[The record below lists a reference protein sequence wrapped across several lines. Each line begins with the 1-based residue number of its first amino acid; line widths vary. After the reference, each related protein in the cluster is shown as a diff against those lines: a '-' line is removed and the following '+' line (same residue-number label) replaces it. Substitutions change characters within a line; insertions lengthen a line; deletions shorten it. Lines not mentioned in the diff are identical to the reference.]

1 MSDDLTAGLRALAE
15 SGQAPPPVPGSEI
28 RRRAGVR
35 RHRRRTAAAIAG
47 ASAAAALGVVA
58 LLGFTG
64 ADTPPSRTSPASLPT
79 SPQVGPSA
87 QAGPA
92 ATVDLSRRTLT
103 IGRRELPVSAGTVR
117 ARTPT
122 GRMTVTALANLKTV
136 PGKDVGLKGAYRAK
150 VRWVVELR
158 AADGTTT
165 YLGGLVYNAKAPG
178 HYDVTSGWIGLDL
191 VNAKWLHGHLRVGT
205 WSRSRSAG
213 HRPTRS
219 VGPPGSAARPRR
231 RRRPARSPSSAAPAP
246 PDPVRDRSGGASFS
260 DRAATGPLRADR
272 R

>member
-15 SGQAPPPVPGSEI
+15 SGQAPPPVPGAEI

-35 RHRRRTAAAIAG
+35 RRRRRTAAAFAG
-47 ASAAAALGVVA
+47 ACAAAALGVVA

-64 ADTPPSRTSPASLPT
+64 VDTPPSRTSPASMPSSAR
-79 SPQVGPSA
+79 SP

-92 ATVDLSRRTLT
+92 ATVDLTRRTLT
-103 IGRRELPVSAGTVR
+103 VGGRELPVSAGTVR

-122 GRMTVTALANLKTV
+122 GRMTVTALAGMKTV
-136 PGKDVGLKGAYRAK
+136 SGKDVGLKGPYRAK

-165 YLGGLVYNAKAPG
+165 YLGGLMYNAKAPG

-191 VNAKWLHGHLRVGT
+191 VNAKWLHGHLRVGDVVEIEGGGSSSDPLRGASEVRGVPAT
-205 WSRSRSAG
+205 P
-213 HRPTRS
+213 RPTGTVS
-219 VGPPGSAARPRR
+219 FF
-231 RRRPARSPSSAAPAP
+231 
-246 PDPVRDRSGGASFS
+246 GG
-260 DRAATGPLRADR
+260 TGTP
-272 R
+272 

>member
-64 ADTPPSRTSPASLPT
+64 ADTPPSRTSPASMPT
-79 SPQVGPSA
+79 NPQVGPSA

-191 VNAKWLHGHLRVGT
+191 VNAKWLHGHLRVGDVVEIE
-205 WSRSRSAG
+205 
-213 HRPTRS
+213 
-219 VGPPGSAARPRR
+219 VGGS
-231 RRRPARSPSSAAPAP
+231 S
-246 PDPVRDRSGGASFS
+246 PDPVRG
-260 DRAATGPLRADR
+260 ATGFRGAPATPTPTGTVSFFGGTGTP
-272 R
+272 

>member
-15 SGQAPPPVPGSEI
+15 SGQAPPPVPGAEI

-64 ADTPPSRTSPASLPT
+64 ADTPPSRTSPASMPT
-79 SPQVGPSA
+79 SAPSA

-103 IGRRELPVSAGTVR
+103 IGRRQLPVSAGTVR
-117 ARTPT
+117 AQTPT

-158 AADGTTT
+158 GVDGTTT

-191 VNAKWLHGHLRVGT
+191 VNAKWLHGHLRVGDVVEIE
-205 WSRSRSAG
+205 AG
-213 HRPTRS
+213 
-219 VGPPGSAARPRR
+219 GS
-231 RRRPARSPSSAAPAP
+231 SPDPLRGATEFRGAPAAPTP
-246 PDPVRDRSGGASFS
+246 TGTVSFLGG
-260 DRAATGPLRADR
+260 TGTP
-272 R
+272 